1 MISILV
7 TLVVVGVV
15 IWLVQTYIP
24 LPAPIK
30 TVITV
35 LLVLILCIWLL
46 QVTGVIG
53 GGSHL
58 GNLKL

>member
-1 MISILV
+1 MISVLV

-35 LLVLILCIWLL
+35 LMVLILCIWLL
-46 QVTGVIG
+46 QTFGVIG
-53 GGSHL
+53 GHGFPQ
-58 GNLKL
+58 LK